1 MIYLFIFLHKFCHFL
16 HSFSVRYSKNTLQWP
31 VSLIIFMSLLL
42 HSALRSESVCYVL
55 TVSLS
60 FSPTSGSTLACT
72 GASTPGWTAGPK
84 STSPATWPPTPASGW
99 WEKSRKACCR
109 APRPASLKSS
119 TISAL
124 TSTGW
129 STELCSLTRLRT
141 NRSFTEILPSCRY
154 RIQLPKSIFKWDVI
168 SPPLYSECFR
178 MDSGF
183 YCRLCNIWEV
193 SPPYL

>member
-1 MIYLFIFLHKFCHFL
+1 
-16 HSFSVRYSKNTLQWP
+16 
-31 VSLIIFMSLLL
+31 MSLLL
-42 HSALRSESVCYVL
+42 HSALRSESVCYLL
-55 TVSLS
+55 TGSLS

-72 GASTPGWTAGPK
+72 RASTPGWTAGPK

-109 APRPASLKSS
+109 APQPACPKSS

-129 STELCSLTRLRT
+129 STELCSLTWLHR

-154 RIQLPKSIFKWDVI
+154 QIQLPKSTFKWDVI
-168 SPPLYSECFR
+168 PPPLSLANVSERIQAFTANSAAYER
-178 MDSGF
+178 GF
-183 YCRLCNIWEV
+183 ATIFVKTNCLSQLIKHQ
-193 SPPYL
+193 